1 MLYYDVFN
9 EKVGTIS
16 SFTSFEEAQK
26 SAKKYA
32 KMMNHYFV
40 IFKRFP
46 DGSQGL
52 VKWVFPRKK

>member
-16 SFTSFEEAQK
+16 SFTCFKEAHK

-32 KMMNHYFV
+32 KQMNQYFV
-40 IFKRFP
+40 IFMRFP
-46 DGSQGL
+46 NGSQGV
-52 VKWVFPRKK
+52 VKWVFPKQ

>member
-16 SFTSFEEAQK
+16 SFTCFKEAQK

-32 KMMNHYFV
+32 KKMNHYFV

-52 VKWVFPRKK
+52 VKWVFPKKK

>member
-1 MLYYDVFN
+1 MYYDVFN

-16 SFTSFEEAQK
+16 SHTTLKEAEK

-32 KMMNHYFV
+32 KMMNHYFT
-40 IFKRFP
+40 IFKRHK
-46 DGSQGL
+46 SAQEL

>member
-9 EKVGTIS
+9 EEVGTIS
-16 SFTSFEEAQK
+16 SFTSFEGAHK

-32 KMMNHYFV
+32 KKMDYYFV

-46 DGSQGL
+46 NGSQGL
-52 VKWVFPRKK
+52 VKWVFPKKK

>member
-16 SFTSFEEAQK
+16 SFTSFEEAHK

-32 KMMNHYFV
+32 KKMDYYFLGY
-40 IFKRFP
+40 R
-46 DGSQGL
+46 
-52 VKWVFPRKK
+52 